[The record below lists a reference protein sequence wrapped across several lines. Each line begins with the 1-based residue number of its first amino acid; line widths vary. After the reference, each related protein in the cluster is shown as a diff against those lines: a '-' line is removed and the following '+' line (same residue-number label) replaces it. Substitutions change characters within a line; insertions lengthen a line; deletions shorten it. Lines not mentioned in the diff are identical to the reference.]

1 MSLRSN
7 PPLQVSSFHA
17 TRTGDADRG
26 PEVRLRQEDAV
37 RRLLTDG
44 ELVYVHG
51 PRRHELATL
60 RVDETVPR
68 GCVAVRDV
76 AGVAPSEI
84 VTVMKV
90 DLDRR
95 PRPDLA

>member
-1 MSLRSN
+1 MSLRTHR
-7 PPLQVSSFHA
+7 PLQVSTFLA
-17 TRTGDADRG
+17 TRAGDPERG
-26 PEVRLRQEDAV
+26 PEVRLRKEDAIS
-37 RRLLTDG
+37 RLLTDG

-51 PRRHELATL
+51 PRRHDLATL
-60 RVDETVPR
+60 RVDESVPR
-68 GCVAVRDV
+68 GCVALRDV

-84 VTVMKV
+84 VTVLKV